1 MKSAITSD
9 FADKIRKLVEKC
21 GGNQSEAARILGVSS
36 VYVHEIAAGKKSVRY
51 PRPPLLAALHRAL
64 GLPFQ
69 NATFLETGV
78 RLVRVYGMAQALG
91 CRVHHGD
98 IVPDSDYDLPTV
110 PMLDDG
116 RRYAAFRVEGDSML
130 PTLKDGWTVICDC
143 AMECRNGDL
152 VVAKHDGVALIKRFR
167 RIGDTCLFMSDNPAA
182 GKDYEVHA
190 SAVVWCLR
198 VVKFMGEM

>member
-1 MKSAITSD
+1 M
-9 FADKIRKLVEKC
+9 
-21 GGNQSEAARILGVSS
+21 LGVSPS
-36 VYVHEIAAGKKSVRY
+36 YIHEIVTGKKDVKY
-51 PRPPLLAALHRAL
+51 PRPPLLAALHHA
-64 GLPFQ
+64 
-69 NATFLETGV
+69 
-78 RLVRVYGMAQALG
+78 
-91 CRVHHGD
+91 H
-98 IVPDSDYDLPTV
+98 YDLPTV

-167 RIGDTCLFMSDNPAA
+167 RIGDTCLFMSDNPSA

-190 SAVVWCLR
+190 SQVAWCLR

>member
-1 MKSAITSD
+1 M
-9 FADKIRKLVEKC
+9 LVEKC
-21 GGNQSEAARILGVSS
+21 DGNQSEAARRIGVSH
-36 VYVHEIAAGKKSVRY
+36 VYISEIVTGKKTVRY

-64 GLPFQ
+64 NLPFQ
-69 NATFLETGV
+69 NATFLDAGV
-78 RLVRVYGMAQALG
+78 KLVKVYGLAQALG

-110 PMLDDG
+110 PVVDDG

-130 PTLKDGWTVICDC
+130 PTLRDGWTVICDC

-152 VVAKHDGVALIKRFR
+152 VVAKYNGTALIKRFR
-167 RIGDTCLFMSDNPAA
+167 RIGDVCLFTSDNQAA

-190 SAVVWCLR
+190 KDVLWCLR
-198 VVKFMGEM
+198 VVKFMGEI